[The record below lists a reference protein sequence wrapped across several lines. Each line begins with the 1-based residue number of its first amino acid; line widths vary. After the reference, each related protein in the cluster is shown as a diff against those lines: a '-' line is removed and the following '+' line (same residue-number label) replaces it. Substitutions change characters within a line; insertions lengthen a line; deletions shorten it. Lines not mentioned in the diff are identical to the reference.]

1 MRTLAWLPLLLVLT
15 ACDGGDP
22 VASAVRDVATANQ
35 ARAVKEGTVS
45 SQETSDTLTTRQL
58 LEARRRAL
66 VATRTS
72 VSTIRD
78 PELRRLAE
86 AAAEQ
91 DAQTIARLEAWR
103 PVPE

>member
-1 MRTLAWLPLLLVLT
+1 MKHLLAMAALGLLT

-45 SQETSDTLTTRQL
+45 SRETSDALTTRQL
-58 LEARRRAL
+58 LEVRRRAL
-66 VATRTS
+66 TATRTS
-72 VSTIRD
+72 VSSIRD

-91 DAQTIARLEAWR
+91 DAQTIARLEAWS
-103 PVPE
+103 PAPE